1 MTAKELAQKLDGRD
15 YMGMDLLTSENQ
27 AEAEKFGLVIAYGCS
42 DDLLEFE
49 GAIWDDFG
57 AYEGRTFLI
66 ENGRPMPVDENCD
79 NMKKATEITA
89 VWHDEGF
96 PCWTIETVIPHETF
110 NLYEEGKLFS
120 VGIVFDIADT
130 ILDRSQWEGC
140 DYCADDDCPLL
151 DYKYCPMC
159 GKPMTEAAWKEL
171 ERRIAND
178 GN

>member
-1 MTAKELAQKLDGRD
+1 L
-15 YMGMDLLTSENQ
+15 
-27 AEAEKFGLVIAYGCS
+27 GLVIAYGCS

-49 GAIWDDFG
+49 GAVWDEFG

-66 ENGRPMPVDENCD
+66 ENGRPVPVDENCD

-96 PCWTIETVIPHETF
+96 PCWTIETAIPHETF

-130 ILDRSQWEGC
+130 MDKPAVLDRGRWEGC
-140 DYCADDDCPLL
+140 EYCADDDCPLL

-159 GKPMTEAAWKEL
+159 GKPMTEAAWMEL
-171 ERRIAND
+171 ERRIVND

>member
-1 MTAKELAQKLDGRD
+1 
-15 YMGMDLLTSENQ
+15 
-27 AEAEKFGLVIAYGCS
+27 
-42 DDLLEFE
+42 
-49 GAIWDDFG
+49 
-57 AYEGRTFLI
+57 LI

-130 ILDRSQWEGC
+130 MDKPAVLDRGRWEECYDWNGG
-140 DYCADDDCPLL
+140 L
-151 DYKYCPMC
+151 
-159 GKPMTEAAWKEL
+159 
-171 ERRIAND
+171 
-178 GN
+178 